1 MTCNSAGRFCLSLI
15 ENDIVS
21 KNSKHFN
28 QILSQAIASGLFQ
41 DPFVSS
47 KLLLL
52 SLSLSHSNANNLH
65 FPHTLFSQIQ
75 NPNIF
80 AWNFMFKAY
89 SHSNTNSNSNTTSSP
104 QQCISLYNLMRRRF
118 GLFPDRHSFP
128 FLFKAC
134 ARLSLSHKGQEL
146 HSLTFK
152 LGLQHD
158 VFVQNALL
166 SMYSFCGLLH
176 NSRQVFDEMPLS
188 LRDVVSWNSM
198 VSGYIQGRCH
208 WDALKVFD
216 EMLKCDVNTR
226 PDEVTLINALTACAR
241 IGFLDMGR
249 KIHGLLVRNEF
260 VLDVILGSSLVDMYA
275 KCGQMEHARKVFDT
289 IPDKN
294 VVCWTCLIAGYAH
307 SHLFKESI
315 ELFREMQ
322 ARGVTADA
330 ATIAC
335 VISSCGHSGALDQGR
350 WVHTHCERSGIHF
363 NLSVKNALIDMYS
376 KCGDI
381 QRALKIFHA
390 LNLTEGDVFS
400 WTAMITGLAMNGL
413 SDEAL
418 SLFSQMEMSGGI
430 VRPNE
435 VTFLG
440 VLSACSHAGLVDKG
454 FHYFNH
460 MTQSYNLKPR
470 IEHYGCMV
478 DLLGRANLLA
488 EAEKFVSAMPIQPD
502 VVIWRSLLFASGS
515 HGNIELAEFS
525 AKRIEELEPKK
536 CGARVLLSNV
546 YASASRWSDVKNMR
560 KSMALQRIQKLPGC
574 SFIEIDG
581 VVHEFFVADDSHC
594 QMDFIYEMIIRIN
607 KVIQA
612 EVFDPEI

>member
-1 MTCNSAGRFCLSLI
+1 MLSC
-15 ENDIVS
+15 
-21 KNSKHFN
+21 
-28 QILSQAIASGLFQ
+28 
-41 DPFVSS
+41 
-47 KLLLL
+47 
-52 SLSLSHSNANNLH
+52 
-65 FPHTLFSQIQ
+65 
-75 NPNIF
+75 
-80 AWNFMFKAY
+80 
-89 SHSNTNSNSNTTSSP
+89 SSP
-104 QQCISLYNLMRRRF
+104 CKQLLFIPVSFHVQSLLTQQQCISLYNLMRCLF
-118 GLFPDRHSFP
+118 GLFLDRHSFP

-134 ARLSLSHKGQEL
+134 ARLSLSHKGQEV

-158 VFVQNALL
+158 VFIQNALL

-176 NSRQVFDEMPLS
+176 SSRQVFDEIPLS
-188 LRDVVSWNSM
+188 VRDVVSWNSM
-198 VSGYIQGRCH
+198 VFGYIQGRCY
-208 WDALKVFD
+208 WDALKMFD
-216 EMLKCDVNTR
+216 EMLKCDVNAR
-226 PDEVTLINALTACAR
+226 PDEVTFINALTACAR

-249 KIHGLLVRNEF
+249 KIHVLLVQNEF

-289 IPDKN
+289 ILDKN

-350 WVHTHCERSGIHF
+350 WAHTHCERSGIHF
-363 NLSVKNALIDMYS
+363 NLSVKNALIDMCS

-390 LNLTEGDVFS
+390 LNLTERDVFS

-413 SDEAL
+413 SEEAL

-440 VLSACSHAGLVDKG
+440 VLSACCHAGLVDKG

-478 DLLGRANLLA
+478 DLLGHSNLLA
-488 EAEKFVSAMPIQPD
+488 EAERFISAMPIQPD
-502 VVIWRSLLFASGS
+502 VIWRSLLFASGS
-515 HGNIELAEFS
+515 HGNIELAEFP

-546 YASASRWSDVKNMR
+546 YASAWRWSDVKNMR
-560 KSMALQRIQKLPGC
+560 KSMALRSIQKLPGC

-581 VVHEFFVADDSHC
+581 VVHEFFVADDLHC
-594 QMDFIYEMIIRIN
+594 QIYSIYETIIQIN
-607 KVIQA
+607 EVIQA
-612 EVFDPEI
+612 EGFDPEI